1 LDQSASIV
9 PSDRDPR
16 RKHEMAIV
24 MLVCSAVLLAAYVL
38 KACPSPLEDNRAAFA
53 CHTDITALYTARAID
68 RHVFPYVHGRMLGE
82 QQEGDFTGYN
92 LRLVEGANE
101 YPVLTGLFMWGVGY
115 LAVDRGQYL
124 MMTALLLAPFGLLTA
139 YLLGRMTGLR
149 ALLWAASPGLVL
161 YAFHN
166 WDLLVVG
173 AATAGVWAWWKGRP
187 TVAAALFGLGGAL
200 KFYPLLFLIP
210 LALERWRDGDR
221 AAAFRAAGAGVAIAA
236 LVNLPILIVDP
247 EGWFITYRFHS
258 LRPPNYDSLWGVGPL
273 YDLGTRTSNVL
284 TTSLFLVTVGAVLWT
299 AERRARRDA
308 YPFVQVCGCLV
319 AAYLL
324 WGKVHS
330 PQFALWIL
338 PFFVL
343 IGVRVRWWV
352 AYMVDN
358 VLLYVGVF
366 VLGTFSVRALEI
378 VVTTTVYV
386 RAGLLLILLALFL
399 RSGTRL
405 REAGSGV
412 GSAADGRGPE
422 GDLEPAWRPGMTA
435 S

>member
-1 LDQSASIV
+1 
-9 PSDRDPR
+9 
-16 RKHEMAIV
+16 
-24 MLVCSAVLLAAYVL
+24 
-38 KACPSPLEDNRAAFA
+38 
-53 CHTDITALYTARAID
+53 
-68 RHVFPYVHGRMLGE
+68 
-82 QQEGDFTGYN
+82 
-92 LRLVEGANE
+92 
-101 YPVLTGLFMWGVGY
+101 
-115 LAVDRGQYL
+115 
-124 MMTALLLAPFGLLTA
+124 
-139 YLLGRMTGLR
+139 
-149 ALLWAASPGLVL
+149 
-161 YAFHN
+161 
-166 WDLLVVG
+166 
-173 AATAGVWAWWKGRP
+173 
-187 TVAAALFGLGGAL
+187 
-200 KFYPLLFLIP
+200 
-210 LALERWRDGDR
+210 
-221 AAAFRAAGAGVAIAA
+221 VAIAA